1 MWLTHGPVVLLFSK
15 FHKAQKITFFCK
27 ISVSALT
34 SYASICP
41 LWMRLAILLKIFA
54 TWQKTRFGGEQSSV
68 VVMELHCGEVVMRT
82 VTLCHQLSPQ
92 CIPWRRDL
100 AHHSKMFLNQRWIQM
115 QLQIW
120 KYKQKCHNERP
131 GASLEDV
138 PPSKSKALCILQQC
152 CTPKKSRSS
161 STIWTKYKAAVKQR
175 ECSIPDL
182 WEYYCKTA
190 GLSYNIS
197 QLKLFYLRKMKRL
210 MAA

>member
-1 MWLTHGPVVLLFSK
+1 MIMADFAHVEEFHTGCPSCPNRPKQHCVFISICFMGLLCFYSAS
-15 FHKAQKITFFCK
+15 FIRHKRSHFFCK

-54 TWQKTRFGGEQSSV
+54 TWQKTRFVGEQSSV

-152 CTPKKSRSS
+152 CTPRKSRSS
-161 STIWTKYKAAVKQR
+161 YHQQFGQ
-175 ECSIPDL
+175 
-182 WEYYCKTA
+182 KTT
-190 GLSYNIS
+190 
-197 QLKLFYLRKMKRL
+197 QQ
-210 MAA
+210 